1 MNHVNL
7 IGTVGTIPRLA
18 KDGSGKQVARFILST
33 KEDYLD
39 ASGTLKARNF
49 KHLISAWGRWIPI
62 VVEYGKEG
70 VEIAVEGRLTTRFY
84 NSNGKINYITEVE
97 VNDLIVM

>member
-1 MNHVNL
+1 
-7 IGTVGTIPRLA
+7 
-18 KDGSGKQVARFILST
+18 
-33 KEDYLD
+33 
-39 ASGTLKARNF
+39 
-49 KHLISAWGRWIPI
+49 

-70 VEIAVEGRLTTRFY
+70 VELAVEGRLTTRFY